1 MRCAEK
7 SPMDILPAIEVDL
20 HAYVE
25 FLSFKVTDIK
35 LSFDSSDDLTRLE
48 AVRKIAVLVNWR
60 YQIST
65 QNFLT
70 DRTHRPF
77 KLGRPPLPFVATDL
91 GSSLYIAVEEVK
103 QNRDKDDV
111 PLELRKRL
119 EELGWIEEDAK
130 PIDPRQEVIQT
141 PLSILPLDHLD
152 RIEVGTGDVFASS
165 SSPLPTPQPSP
176 RRNQTQQT
184 LPTVDDTATLLR
196 RNSSTGGPIG
206 GVKRRAVFV
215 PTLSSIFEHLSRLVF
230 DTNLSIAS
238 AARTT
243 LLDIMRSDPSLLA
256 RTVLDQL
263 AGDNKDIR
271 FAVSTFSALLHV
283 RHILPPPLAY
293 YLFNNLA
300 GFLKYVMKHIQTSEA
315 LNDFGQVMPVMTSLA
330 VQVSGLSMRHIR
342 RSKMEYTFTPSGSL
356 WFSSAAPK
364 SAMFPRM
371 LEDSN
376 IQSVPPH
383 LFSIS
388 MVRASQN
395 LFFLTQLKRNYKDV
409 QAIRKSISTLVLPSA
424 LDNGSKSLELRHF
437 VPSKISSQIILPK
450 QIGIDM
456 LSLMVARSHIL
467 LVAQIFRSLPRHL
480 SDRSEFAILVDG
492 LNRCLLAHGDDIT
505 IVSHVL
511 IGRYSILF
519 RV

>member
-1 MRCAEK
+1 M
-7 SPMDILPAIEVDL
+7 
-20 HAYVE
+20 
-25 FLSFKVTDIK
+25 
-35 LSFDSSDDLTRLE
+35 
-48 AVRKIAVLVNWR
+48 RKIAVLVNWR

-91 GSSLYIAVEEVK
+91 GSSLYIPVEEVK
-103 QNRDKDDV
+103 QNRDSDEV

-119 EELGWIEEDAK
+119 EELGWVEEDAK
-130 PIDPRQEVIQT
+130 PIDPRQDVIRA
-141 PLSILPLDHLD
+141 PLSILPLDQLD
-152 RIEVGTGDVFASS
+152 RMEVGTGEAFGTSNT
-165 SSPLPTPQPSP
+165 PLPSPQPSP

-184 LPTVDDTATLLR
+184 LPTVDDPSTLLR

-206 GVKRRAVFV
+206 GTKRRAVFV
-215 PTLSSIFEHLSRLVF
+215 PPLTSIFEHLSRLVF

-256 RTVLDQL
+256 RSVLDQL
-263 AGDNKDIR
+263 AGENKDTR

-283 RHILPPPLAY
+283 RRVLPPPLAY

-315 LNDFGQVMPVMTSLA
+315 LVDFGQVMPIMTSLA
-330 VQVSGLSMRHIR
+330 VQVSGLSIRGIR
-342 RSKMEYTFTPSGSL
+342 RSKMEYMFTPSGSL
-356 WFSSAAPK
+356 WFPSAAPK
-364 SAMFPRM
+364 SSMFPRK
-371 LEDSN
+371 LEELPF
-376 IQSVPPH
+376 QSVPQH
-383 LFSIS
+383 FLSIS

-395 LFFLTQLKRNYKDV
+395 LFFITLLKRNYKDV
-409 QAIRKSISTLVLPSA
+409 QAIRKTISTLVLPSSV
-424 LDNGSKSLELRHF
+424 DTTSKSLELRHF
-437 VPSKISSQIILPK
+437 VPRNLSSHNMLPHK
-450 QIGIDM
+450 QIGTDM

-480 SDRSEFAILVDG
+480 SDRSELAVLVDG
-492 LNRCLLAHGDDIT
+492 LNRCLHAHGDDIS

-511 IGRYSILF
+511 IGQHFNFIQSTKL
-519 RV
+519 

>member
-1 MRCAEK
+1 
-7 SPMDILPAIEVDL
+7 
-20 HAYVE
+20 
-25 FLSFKVTDIK
+25 
-35 LSFDSSDDLTRLE
+35 
-48 AVRKIAVLVNWR
+48 VRKIAVLVNWR

-91 GSSLYIAVEEVK
+91 GSSLYIPVEEVK
-103 QNRDKDDV
+103 QNKDTDEV

-119 EELGWIEEDAK
+119 EELGWVEEDAK
-130 PIDPRQEVIQT
+130 PIDPRQDVIRA
-141 PLSILPLDHLD
+141 PLSILPLDQLD
-152 RIEVGTGDVFASS
+152 RMEVGTGEVFGSS
-165 SSPLPTPQPSP
+165 GTPLPSPLPSP

-184 LPTVDDTATLLR
+184 LPTVDDPSTLLR

-206 GVKRRAVFV
+206 GTKRRAVFV
-215 PTLSSIFEHLSRLVF
+215 PPLTSIFEHLSRLVF

-243 LLDIMRSDPSLLA
+243 LLDIMRSDPSLLV
-256 RTVLDQL
+256 RSVLDQL

-283 RHILPPPLAY
+283 RRVLPPPLAY

-315 LNDFGQVMPVMTSLA
+315 LVDFGQVMPIVTSLA
-330 VQVSGLSMRHIR
+330 IQVSGLSIRGIR
-342 RSKMEYTFTPSGSL
+342 RSKMEYIFTPSGSL

-364 SAMFPRM
+364 SSMFPRM
-371 LEDSN
+371 LEEFKLPF
-376 IQSVPPH
+376 QSVPQH
-383 LFSIS
+383 FFSIS

-395 LFFLTQLKRNYKDV
+395 LFFLTLLKRNYKDV
-409 QAIRKSISTLVLPSA
+409 QAIRKSISTLVLPSSVDTA
-424 LDNGSKSLELRHF
+424 SKSLELRHF
-437 VPSKISSQIILPK
+437 VPRNLSSHNMAQHK

-480 SDRSEFAILVDG
+480 SDRSELAVLVDG
-492 LNRCLLAHGDDIT
+492 LNRCLHAHGDDIS

-511 IGRYSILF
+511 IGQYFNCIQSSKL
-519 RV
+519 